1 VSSAAPRSTS
11 PTGRAVDVKG
21 SKPTL
26 NLPEIGALGSNPRD
40 TKRVAPRWPALLV
53 DPFVHLSVE
62 LRQDRRYREDV
73 AADPRKTLRDNL
85 EALMKRDWG
94 AINKRLLAQKAQIA
108 ETTVQNI
115 LGGVNRTR
123 IDMVDRLAGVF
134 KLPAWR
140 LLKPDVLEADQE
152 RISDQAMEIGQLFD
166 KLPGDR
172 RPRAHTLIVQLLELR
187 ETGTSESTPR

>member
-1 VSSAAPRSTS
+1 MT
-11 PTGRAVDVKG
+11 
-21 SKPTL
+21 
-26 NLPEIGALGSNPRD
+26 
-40 TKRVAPRWPALLV
+40 
-53 DPFVHLSVE
+53 
-62 LRQDRRYREDV
+62 
-73 AADPRKTLRDNL
+73 
-85 EALMKRDWG
+85 RDWG

-115 LGGVNRTR
+115 LGGVNQTR

-152 RISDQAMEIGQLFD
+152 RISDEAMEIGQLFD

-172 RPRAHTLIVQLLELR
+172 RPRAHTLHR
-187 ETGTSESTPR
+187 PAAGASGNGDTGIRAALAWYGTTGCPRWGS